1 MASAAWGRCYGISWS
16 GTRETMIRH
25 VSFKNNKGVTL
36 RGFAHIPTFRP
47 IKKTAVI
54 FLHGFPGRCIGT
66 AARFCR
72 MLEFLGFLCLRFGFS
87 GSPPSDGKF
96 EDKTMSQE
104 VMDIRSA
111 IDFLERKYDYKKV
124 ALIGISTGAIDAALY
139 AHTDK
144 RVEKLVLLSGVRDL
158 KNAVHYDF
166 SDEQIRTFLKKG
178 YIVYQR
184 PGHWV
189 HRKKLK
195 KKFYDEF
202 FTLNI
207 PAAIKK
213 YRRPLLIVHGSND
226 VLVPEF
232 NAHELYKIA
241 HQPKKLVIVRGADH
255 TFSKLGNGL
264 QVVWWVW
271 KFLI

>member
-1 MASAAWGRCYGISWS
+1 
-16 GTRETMIRH
+16 MIKK
-25 VSFKNNKGVTL
+25 VSFKNSKGQKL
-36 RGFAHIPTFRP
+36 RGFVHIPRFR
-47 IKKTAVI
+47 KKETAVV
-54 FLHGFPGRCIGT
+54 FLHGFPGSCTGT

-72 MLEFLGFLCLRFGFS
+72 MLEFLGFFCLRFGFT
-87 GSPPSDGKF
+87 GTRPSDGKF

-104 VMDIRSA
+104 VRDIQSA
-111 IDFLERKYDYKKV
+111 VDFLEKKYDYKKV

-144 RVEKLVLLSGVRDL
+144 RIEKLVLLSGVSNL
-158 KNAVHYDF
+158 KNAAHYDF
-166 SDEQIRTFLKKG
+166 SDEQIRLFWKKG
-178 YIVYQR
+178 YITYNR

-202 FTLNI
+202 FTLDI

-213 YRRPLLIVHGSND
+213 YHRSLLIVHGSND

-241 HQPKKLVIVRGADH
+241 HQPKKLAIIKGADH
-255 TFSKLGNGL
+255 TFSKLRHGL
-264 QVVWWVW
+264 QVGWQVW
-271 KFLI
+271 KFVR

>member
-1 MASAAWGRCYGISWS
+1 
-16 GTRETMIRH
+16 
-25 VSFKNNKGVTL
+25 
-36 RGFAHIPTFRP
+36 
-47 IKKTAVI
+47 
-54 FLHGFPGRCIGT
+54 
-66 AARFCR
+66 
-72 MLEFLGFLCLRFGFS
+72 MLEFLGFFCLRFGFT
-87 GSPPSDGKF
+87 GTRPSDGKF

-111 IDFLERKYDYKKV
+111 VDFLERKYGYKKV

-144 RVEKLVLLSGVRDL
+144 RIEKLVLLSGVSDL
-158 KNAVHYDF
+158 KNAAHYDF
-166 SDEQIRTFLKKG
+166 SDEQIRMFWKKG

-207 PAAIKK
+207 PGALRK
-213 YRRPLLIVHGSND
+213 YRLPLLVVHGSKD
-226 VLVPEF
+226 ECVPEF

-241 HQPKKLVIVRGADH
+241 NKPKKLAIVKGADH
-255 TFSKLGNGL
+255 TFSKLRHGL
-264 QVVWWVW
+264 QVVWQVW
-271 KFLI
+271 KFVRK